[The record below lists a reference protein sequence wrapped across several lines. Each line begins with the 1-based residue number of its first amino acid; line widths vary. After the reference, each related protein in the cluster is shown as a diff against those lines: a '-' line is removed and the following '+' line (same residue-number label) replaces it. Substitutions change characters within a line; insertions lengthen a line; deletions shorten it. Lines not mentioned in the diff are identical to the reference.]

1 MAAAGLVEDQIAL
14 RLGGMDKNRL
24 RRRHIEALKQG
35 RASAAAKKA
44 REAARQPSRQEREQL
59 ERIKASFA
67 SEWYSKTRG
76 NDLYGGAHTI
86 EEALAWCAQLKP
98 VRQLPNDEDGPDDPV
113 KRRDEE

>member
-24 RRRHIEALKQG
+24 RRRHIEALRQG

-67 SEWYSKTRG
+67 SEWYSKTYG
-76 NDLYGGAHTI
+76 NDSYGGAHTI
-86 EEALAWCAQLKP
+86 EEAVAWCAQFESARP
-98 VRQLPNDEDGPDDPV
+98 RPNGNDSNG
-113 KRRDEE
+113 R